1 MAILSEKKRGAE
13 DNFFSI
19 NNSGLFAFFF
29 VFYFGCTRWHVGSQF
44 PNQGSNLRPL
54 LWKHGFL
61 ITGLPGKSL
70 NFFNLLKKK
79 TVFIEPGKEQAS
91 MKAGG

>member
-13 DNFFSI
+13 DNFFPI

-44 PNQGSNLRPL
+44 PNQGSDLHPL
-54 LWKHGFL
+54 HWKHGFL

-70 NFFNLLKKK
+70 NFFNL
-79 TVFIEPGKEQAS
+79 
-91 MKAGG
+91 